1 VRRRLL
7 YQTTEKT
14 GGYLEKSC
22 HALSRELFARPSRGL
37 WFDTKEEAVSDA
49 ERERMADRVEEPDEV
64 KRRTLSLSENVKL
77 NHVGPW
83 TR

>member
-1 VRRRLL
+1 M
-7 YQTTEKT
+7 
-14 GGYLEKSC
+14 
-22 HALSRELFARPSRGL
+22 
-37 WFDTKEEAVSDA
+37 SDA

-64 KRRTLSLSENVKL
+64 KRRTLSLSDNVKL

>member
-1 VRRRLL
+1 LPRPFPRTFR
-7 YQTTEKT
+7 QTIP
-14 GGYLEKSC
+14 
-22 HALSRELFARPSRGL
+22 RP
-37 WFDTKEEAVSDA
+37 WFDTKEAVSDA

-64 KRRTLSLSENVKL
+64 KRRTLSLSDNVKL